1 MEDVSCRGYWI
12 ARLLFVVVDGGFVG
26 RAGWGKDWFGG
37 LEGQEPM
44 FDPKRPILWMI
55 DLLLTKPMS
64 KTGRNGLGL
73 PKWIGWVEI
82 LDSLHKTYDDT
93 CFFLVGEMEIEA
105 VDVFV
110 LNIMKY

>member
-44 FDPKRPILWMI
+44 FNQKDQFY
-55 DLLLTKPMS
+55 
-64 KTGRNGLGL
+64 G
-73 PKWIGWVEI
+73 
-82 LDSLHKTYDDT
+82 
-93 CFFLVGEMEIEA
+93 
-105 VDVFV
+105 
-110 LNIMKY
+110 